1 MPDLIRIVELQL
13 ETFIG
18 VLPEEREHAQQ
29 LLVNLELRVRDIG
42 PAAFTDNVNLTIDY
56 AAVADRVRVLAAS
69 HPRHLIE
76 TLAEDIATDLLKA
89 FPITSLKLELV
100 KFALSTAHHVSLV
113 IERPIE
119 NRAPTPYRQNPTT
132 ALRHGP
138 NGAPIR

>member
-1 MPDLIRIVELQL
+1 MSDLIRIVELQL
-13 ETFIG
+13 ETIIG
-18 VLPEEREHAQQ
+18 VLPEERAHSQQ
-29 LLVNLELRVRDIG
+29 LLANLELRVRDIG

-89 FPITSLKLELV
+89 FPITSVKLELV

-119 NRAPTPYRQNPTT
+119 SRAPTPYRTNPTT

-138 NGAPIR
+138 NGNPIR

>member
-1 MPDLIRIVELQL
+1 MSDLIRIVELQL
-13 ETFIG
+13 ETIIG
-18 VLPEEREHAQQ
+18 VLPEERAHSQQ
-29 LLVNLELRVRDIG
+29 LLANLELRVRDIG

-89 FPITSLKLELV
+89 FPITSVKLELV